1 MMHIE
6 VKVVRMLSIDE
17 FLLEMHKN
25 SHSDDSNSFTMWSTK
40 ILEKACK
47 QLWTINCIIYKN
59 FIGDETTDAW

>member
-40 ILEKACK
+40 ILEKALQTAVDNK
-47 QLWTINCIIYKN
+47 LHYL
-59 FIGDETTDAW
+59 